1 MTPIDMSRALVFG
14 RTAETYSRSRPTY
27 PAEAVAWLV
36 PGAAGRVADVGAGT
50 GQLTGSLLERGLAVD
65 AVEPDPAMLDV
76 LRRLHPGATAHCAPS
91 HRLPVVD
98 HSLDAVLVA
107 DAWHWFPFDETVA
120 EVRRVLRPGGS
131 LGLVWNK
138 VTPRRRWELELAG
151 IDPDLKG
158 TGDDRPVDLPFPAD
172 EAQIASFPHVWRVTP
187 QQYRD
192 CLSTNSAVILMTD
205 EERSHRLDSAEALLA
220 DVCRRE
226 GTATV
231 DLQQEAFCIR
241 WTPGSPGS

>member
-1 MTPIDMSRALVFG
+1 MTPIEMSRALVFG
-14 RTAETYSRSRPTY
+14 RTAETYARSRPTY

-36 PGAAGRVADVGAGT
+36 PSAARRVADVGAGT
-50 GQLTGSLLERGLAVD
+50 GQLTGSLLERGLEVD
-65 AVEPDPAMLDV
+65 AVEPDPAMLEV
-76 LRRLHPGATAHCAPS
+76 LRRLHPEATAHCALS
-91 HRLPVVD
+91 HRIPVAD
-98 HSLDAVLVA
+98 DSLDAVLVA

-138 VTPRRRWELELAG
+138 VTPRERWEFVLAG

-158 TGDDRPVDLPFPAD
+158 TAGDRPVDIPFPSH
-172 EAQIASFPHVWRVTP
+172 ETQTASFPHEWRVTP

-205 EERSHRLDSAEALLA
+205 EERRHRLASAGALLTE
-220 DVCRRE
+220 VCRSE
-226 GTATV
+226 GSPTV
-231 DLQQEAFCIR
+231 GVQHEAFCIR
-241 WTPGSPGS
+241 WTPGWGA

>member
-14 RTAETYSRSRPTY
+14 RTAETYARSRPTY

-36 PGAAGRVADVGAGT
+36 PSAARRVADVGAGT
-50 GQLTGSLLERGLAVD
+50 GQLTGSLLERGLEVD
-65 AVEPDPAMLDV
+65 AVEPDAAMLEV
-76 LRRLHPGATAHCAPS
+76 LRRRHPGATAHRAPS
-91 HRLPVVD
+91 DQLPVED
-98 HSLDAVLVA
+98 ESLDAVLVA

-138 VTPRRRWELELAG
+138 VTPRERWEFELAG

-158 TGDDRPVDLPFPAD
+158 TTADGSLDLPFPAH
-172 EAQIASFPHVWRVTP
+172 ETQTASFPHEWRVTP
-187 QQYRD
+187 ELYRD

-205 EERSHRLDSAEALLA
+205 DERRRRLESAEALLTE
-220 DVCRRE
+220 VCRSR
-226 GTATV
+226 GVSTV
-231 DLQQEAFCIR
+231 GLQHEAFCIR
-241 WTPGSPGS
+241 WTPGPAR

>member
-1 MTPIDMSRALVFG
+1 MTPTDMSRALVFG
-14 RTAETYSRSRPTY
+14 RTAETYARSRPTY

-36 PGAAGRVADVGAGT
+36 PSGARRVADVGAGT
-50 GQLTGSLLERGLAVD
+50 GQLTGSLLERGLEVE
-65 AVEPDPAMLDV
+65 AVEPDPAMLGV

-91 HRLPVVD
+91 HRLPVED

-107 DAWHWFPFDETVA
+107 DAWHWLPFEETVA

-131 LGLVWNK
+131 LGLVWHK
-138 VTPRRRWELELAG
+138 VTPRERWELELAG

-158 TGDDRPVDLPFPAD
+158 TSEERPPELPFPAD
-172 EAQIASFPHVWRVTP
+172 ETQVASFRHVWRVTP

-205 EERSHRLDSAEALLA
+205 EDRRHRLDSAEALLE
-220 DVCRRE
+220 DVCRIE
-226 GTATV
+226 ETTTV
-231 DLQQEAFCIR
+231 GLQHEAFCVR
-241 WTPGSPGS
+241 WTPGRG